1 MNANE
6 NDYLLR
12 ERLMNE
18 WWEEGLGEK
27 PILTRHGTYEG
38 WDNIVLPWFLV
49 AKEEIKQNFGVMP
62 FRLQLNAGTDN
73 TKPGFLTISG
83 KRHGHYKATAVRDVT
98 TSESIAER
106 INVDCIFRE
115 TEEKQNYNLQMYL
128 FFCLDEDAGIVD
140 KNGMCIRRERLT
152 VKEVEF
158 LVAVALSDNLME
170 DKELILRAMPY
181 FSDADLPAL
190 FETVQTWLT
199 GQENLDD
206 VRDYVTNHYQ
216 ATYNLIMT
224 PLKNY

>member
-18 WWEEGLGEK
+18 WWEEGLGERPK
-27 PILTRHGTYEG
+27 LTRHGTYEG

-49 AKEEIKQNFGVMP
+49 AKEEILENFGVKQ
-62 FRLQLNAGTDN
+62 FRLELNSSIDN
-73 TKPGFLTISG
+73 TKPEFLTKSG
-83 KRHGHYKATAVRDVT
+83 KRHGFYNAEAVRDVT

-106 INVDCIFRE
+106 LNVDCIFHE

-128 FFCLDEDAGIVD
+128 FFCLDEDAGIMI
-140 KNGMCIRRERLT
+140 KNGINIKRQCLT

-158 LVAVALSDNLME
+158 LVAVALSDNFG
-170 DKELILRAMPY
+170 DAELILRAMPY
-181 FSDADLPAL
+181 FKKVELPAL
-190 FETVQTWLT
+190 FEAVQTWLT

-224 PLKNY
+224 PLRNY